1 MSSRT
6 FGHAVT
12 LTSGV
17 AACVL
22 LVAAVAIAATVTT
35 KSNTAALPG
44 DATTHPVTV
53 TCPVGAKSVGGGIRL
68 SDAINDYAQGSYP
81 RGKRVWTAAGRNDN
95 PPDTEVTAFA
105 RCLRGAPMSS
115 ITETAPVPADG
126 SSHEAVARCP
136 RGTLVAGGGIKI
148 ADDDTLET
156 AGSYPSSPRAWTAV
170 ARPTGTPGE
179 VTAFAR
185 CLRGKNLIQRSQD
198 LNMPSDAQTHEVT
211 ARCPARTKLTGGGLE
226 LSEPNGN
233 YLQGSYPEGRRGWTA
248 AGYDGGLLTAHA
260 VCLKRG

>member
-6 FGHAVT
+6 WGRAVK

-17 AACVL
+17 AASVL

-44 DATTHPVTV
+44 DATTHLVTV
-53 TCPVGAKSVGGGIRL
+53 RCPDGTNSVGGGIRL
-68 SDAINDYAQGSYP
+68 SDAIDDYAQGSYP
-81 RGKRVWTAAGRNDN
+81 GRRAWTAAGYNSA

-105 RCLRGAPMSS
+105 RCLRGARVSGVS
-115 ITETAPVPADG
+115 KTAPVPADG
-126 SSHEAVARCP
+126 SSHKAVAICP
-136 RGTLVAGGGIKI
+136 RGTRVAGGGIKI
-148 ADDDTLET
+148 DDDDILET

-185 CLRGKNLIQRSQD
+185 CLSGKKLIQRSRAI
-198 LNMPSDAQTHEVT
+198 NMPSDAQTHEVT
-211 ARCPARTKLTGGGLE
+211 ARCPEGTKLTGGGLE
-226 LSEPNGN
+226 LAEPNGN
-233 YLQGSYPEGRRGWTA
+233 YLQGSYPEGRRSWTA
-248 AGYDGGLLTAHA
+248 AGYDGGVLTAHA
-260 VCLKRG
+260 ICMKRR